1 MNIQPINITKTNQPI
16 KTNFKS
22 TYPVVHWVAETN
34 GSYAPALSIEIVKKL
49 QGTLVRAIN
58 ALSRNA
64 DKPVASEF
72 KTLKEY
78 LKFCDKDFN
87 KNQWVRSFYD
97 RKSAKDSGF
106 KPVAYMITG
115 DDIARFND
123 ELGKEVGRAKG
134 YSKKVLGNPY
144 SAEAKMAIETYVN
157 NGLKFVNSKDNR
169 FIGLDGQTYALHTKF
184 EVQRNKSGKIK
195 GYKFV
200 GARFLPEKG
209 ENSPIERYANKH

>member
-58 ALSRNA
+58 GLSRKA

-72 KTLKEY
+72 KKLKEY
-78 LKFCDKDFN
+78 LKFCDKDYN
-87 KNQWVRSFYD
+87 ESQWVRSFYD
-97 RKSAKDSGF
+97 RKSARESGF

-115 DDIARFND
+115 NDIERFND

-134 YSKKVLGNPY
+134 YSKQILGNPY
-144 SAEAKMAIETYVN
+144 SAEAKMAIETYIKK
-157 NGLKFVNSKDNR
+157 GLNFVNSKYNR
-169 FIGLDGQTYALHTKF
+169 FKGLDGQTYALHTKF

-200 GARFLPEKG
+200 GARFLPEIG
-209 ENSPIERYANKH
+209 EKSPIERYANKY